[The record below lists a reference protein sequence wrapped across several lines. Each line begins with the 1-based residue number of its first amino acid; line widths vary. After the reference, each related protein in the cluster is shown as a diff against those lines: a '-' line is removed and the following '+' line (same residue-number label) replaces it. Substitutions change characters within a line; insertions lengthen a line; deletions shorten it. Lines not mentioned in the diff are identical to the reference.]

1 MRCEKRKDLLM
12 GLHHG
17 WFVAAGAAGAAAV
30 SGLATSGY
38 LHKAAVAVTTCGMR
52 IGDALSAECQ
62 SVADDA
68 ADARAEAR
76 RQAKIDAAV
85 KARLDE
91 MEASIR
97 EEVTEKVDSEG
108 AEA

>member
-1 MRCEKRKDLLM
+1 M

-30 SGLATSGY
+30 SGLASSGY

-52 IGDALSAECQ
+52 ICDAVNAECQ

-68 ADARAEAR
+68 ADAHAAAR

-91 MEASIR
+91 LEAGIR
-97 EEVTEKVDSEG
+97 KEVTEQVDSEG